1 MNVLRGRLNRK
12 DMSKFIGVKSK
23 KLDNS
28 LARIADRGYISYE
41 KIDDK
46 YHFIMFPEPV
56 NELEIKQ

>member
-1 MNVLRGRLNRK
+1 MNVLRGRLGKRK
-12 DMSKFIGVKSK
+12 MAKFAGVKCQDVDK
-23 KLDNS
+23 S
-28 LARIADRGYISYE
+28 LARLANRGYISYE